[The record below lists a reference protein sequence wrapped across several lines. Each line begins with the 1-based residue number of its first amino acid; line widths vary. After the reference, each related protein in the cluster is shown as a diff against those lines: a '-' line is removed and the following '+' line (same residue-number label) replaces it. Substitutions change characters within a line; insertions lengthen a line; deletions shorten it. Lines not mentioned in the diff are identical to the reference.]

1 MSSIKYEILS
11 KCHRFKEGAPGPSKN
26 TIEQY
31 KTHAIRYGKWA
42 KRKYGC
48 RRFEELKDHIPSG
61 YDPHVHRSLLLCVG
75 YPPGADP

>member
-11 KCHRFKEGAPGPSKN
+11 KCPGFKEGAPGPSKN

-42 KRKYGC
+42 KKKYG
-48 RRFEELKDHIPSG
+48 
-61 YDPHVHRSLLLCVG
+61 PHHES
-75 YPPGADP
+75 